1 MLYRSLNLTSFLLAV
16 GLLWNASPGWAYP
29 LIAQSGQPAT
39 PESQPVNP
47 LLLGTPTSERSPAN
61 VIVPIVP
68 TGDRGQ
74 SDRDPSKTVVPTS
87 PSGQSSTPAP
97 VLDRGTTPTPTVDFP
112 QPSELI
118 KPPESL
124 PTPPVAAE
132 RQSPSSQSQ
141 SAPSSP
147 APASDLARPKAPTS
161 NSPADSGT
169 PITPTSNS
177 PADPGTATTPTT
189 SSPSDAGASTNPPA
203 DSEALPQ
210 KPAGLQTQPGNIINF
225 GTEPSPPP
233 LIAEPLRLQIKL
245 SQRQVTL
252 YRGEDVVKR
261 YPIAVGRPGWET
273 PKGKFQVQQMF
284 KNPVW
289 ISPLQ
294 KGVTI
299 PGGDPENPLGRFWI
313 GFWTDGKNWIGFHGT
328 PNPRSVG
335 TAASHGCIRMY
346 NKDIEDLFQRISLGV
361 EVTVVD

>member
-1 MLYRSLNLTSFLLAV
+1 MLYRSLKLTSSLLAI
-16 GLLWNASPGWAYP
+16 GLLWNAAPGLARP
-29 LIAQSGQPAT
+29 LIAQSGQSAT
-39 PESQPVNP
+39 PEAQPTNP
-47 LLLGTPTSERSPAN
+47 LLLGNPASESPPAN

-68 TGDRGQ
+68 SSNREQ
-74 SDRDPSKTVVPTS
+74 SESAPGKTVVPTNPLGNS
-87 PSGQSSTPAP
+87 PTSPPTPVTESGTPSATPA
-97 VLDRGTTPTPTVDFP
+97 VDFP
-112 QPSELI
+112 QPSDLI
-118 KPPESL
+118 KPLEAL
-124 PTPPVAAE
+124 PTPPVATE
-132 RQSPSSQSQ
+132 GQPTSGPPSQPQ

-147 APASDLARPKAPTS
+147 VPASGLS
-161 NSPADSGT
+161 NPQSP
-169 PITPTSNS
+169 TPTPTETST
-177 PADPGTATTPTT
+177 PTTPTPASPET
-189 SSPSDAGASTNPPA
+189 STPTAAPSNSDALPPT
-203 DSEALPQ
+203 P
-210 KPAGLQTQPGNIINF
+210 PGLQDQPGNIIRF

-273 PKGKFQVQQMF
+273 PKGKFQVRQMF
-284 KNPVW
+284 KDPIWV
-289 ISPLQ
+289 SPLQ
-294 KGVTI
+294 KGITI

-346 NKDIEDLFQRISLGV
+346 NKDIEDLFQRISLGI